1 MADAPQDQ
9 IAPLLNP
16 EGWELLASLGPYRE
30 DEAFRLNASLRKAGH
45 SPELVSAVLTQS
57 RLRTK
62 AEAKFGEFARQMIFT
77 QAGLEQATRLTV
89 AARHA
94 QRFAE
99 AGVQHVADLGCG
111 LGADAMALASLD
123 ITVTAVEMDETTA
136 ACATMNLIPFR
147 NATVVHSD
155 ATTVALDG
163 IDGVWL
169 DPARRTTSTSGTK
182 RIWDPED
189 FSPPLS
195 FVESLAGAGLA
206 VGVKMGP
213 GMPHD
218 SVPKNCEA
226 QWVSVGG
233 DVTEVALWF
242 NAVRRPGIRRAALLL
257 GPAGAAELS
266 SPEDFDGGP
275 AAPVGP
281 VEGYLYEPDGAV
293 IRAGLV
299 ADVALQLGGHLVDEH
314 IAYICAPELRD
325 TPFAR
330 AYKVLDVM
338 PYNVKALKAWV
349 KDQGIGVLDIK
360 KRGTSVTPEELRK
373 QLLPGGRVRVRKRPP
388 WSSPGSARSGWPF
401 RWSRSRA
408 PVLPGS
414 GGYWA
419 RMKSSAAWTCSS
431 LGRIPVYSTNCSSA
445 WMVAT
450 SAPVITVLPAARAA
464 LTSGVSAGSAT
475 TSNTTFAAS
484 TASRGKDRESA
495 SGPPAIP
502 TGVTLMIM
510 SAPATDESTSARQA
524 KPYSPAS
531 ALPASS
537 LRAITVTSRNP
548 ASRSAAAVA
557 LAMPPAPFS
566 RTE

>member
-1 MADAPQDQ
+1 MTDAPQEH
-9 IAPLLNP
+9 IAPILTT

-30 DEAFRLNASLRKAGH
+30 DDAFRLTAELRKAGH

-94 QRFAE
+94 QRFVE
-99 AGVQHVADLGCG
+99 AGVGHVADLGCG
-111 LGADAMALASLD
+111 LGADAMALASMDLV
-123 ITVTAVEMDETTA
+123 VTAVEMDETTA

-155 ATTVALDG
+155 ATSVSLEG
-163 IDGVWL
+163 VDGVWL

-195 FVESLAGAGLA
+195 FVESLAGSGRA

-218 SVPKNCEA
+218 SVPAGCEA
-226 QWVSVGG
+226 QWVSVAG

-242 NAVRRPGIRRAALLL
+242 NAVRRPGVRRAALVL
-257 GPAGAAELS
+257 GALGAAELTS
-266 SPEDFDGGP
+266 GEDFDGGP
-275 AAPVGP
+275 AAPLGP

-314 IAYICAPELRD
+314 IAYICAPELHD
-325 TPFAR
+325 TPFAK
-330 AYKVLDVM
+330 AYKVLEVM
-338 PYNVKALKAWV
+338 PFNVKALKSWV

-360 KRGTSVTPEELRK
+360 KRGMAVTPEELRK
-373 QLLPGGRVRVRKRPP
+373 QLLPGGKPA
-388 WSSPGSARSGWPF
+388 GAKG
-401 RWSRSRA
+401 
-408 PVLPGS
+408 
-414 GGYWA
+414 
-419 RMKSSAAWTCSS
+419 KSKK
-431 LGRIPVYSTNCSSA
+431 
-445 WMVAT
+445 
-450 SAPVITVLPAARAA
+450 
-464 LTSGVSAGSAT
+464 SAT
-475 TSNTTFAAS
+475 LVLT
-484 TASRGKDRESA
+484 RIGEDR
-495 SGPPAIP
+495 
-502 TGVTLMIM
+502 V
-510 SAPATDESTSARQA
+510 
-524 KPYSPAS
+524 
-531 ALPASS
+531 
-537 LRAITVTSRNP
+537 
-548 ASRSAAAVA
+548 AVSVEPVE
-557 LAMPPAPFS
+557 LQ
-566 RTE
+566 